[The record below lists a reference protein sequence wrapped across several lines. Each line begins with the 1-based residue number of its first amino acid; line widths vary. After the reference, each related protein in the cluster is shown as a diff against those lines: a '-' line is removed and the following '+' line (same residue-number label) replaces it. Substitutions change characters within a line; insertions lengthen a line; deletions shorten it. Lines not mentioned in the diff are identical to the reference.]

1 MSKVNKEKEKKKL
14 WLYLQFSLLHTLL
27 CVGIEIFRAF
37 YLLIWLVRQFR
48 AFGLGTSLPDKTC
61 VLHNFCE
68 VTKMFK
74 KNFTREFFNDSDL
87 IECYL
92 DYVRIR
98 FVRGRF
104 YFATF
109 HFRSRA
115 YYLIFFLAGN
125 IFKNDIW
132 QCLPRF
138 LGHNAFSSAKKGYN
152 KL

>member
-1 MSKVNKEKEKKKL
+1 
-14 WLYLQFSLLHTLL
+14 
-27 CVGIEIFRAF
+27 
-37 YLLIWLVRQFR
+37 
-48 AFGLGTSLPDKTC
+48 
-61 VLHNFCE
+61 
-68 VTKMFK
+68 MFK

-115 YYLIFFLAGN
+115 YYLIFFFGRQYFQKRHLTMFAK
-125 IFKNDIW
+125 ISRA
-132 QCLPRF
+132 QCVFVCEERV
-138 LGHNAFSSAKKGYN
+138 
-152 KL
+152 